1 MRFLK
6 NASPGFAA
14 VALAAVL
21 ACAGLP
27 IRAQQADAGTLI
39 DKALAGDHRSQ
50 RNRDRDVFRHPRDTL
65 LFFGFKPEM
74 HVAEVWPGGG
84 WYSEILAP
92 ALREHGRY
100 YAAHYHVDE
109 NTSRYYRNSQRVFVE
124 KLAQR
129 PDLYD
134 KVVVTGLLPPH
145 LEMAPKGSLDLVL
158 TFRNVHNWTQGGFDA
173 QMFRAFFDA
182 LKPGGVLGVVEHR
195 APEGMSLAEMKR
207 SGYMTEAYVIGL
219 AQKAGFK
226 LTARSEV
233 NANPKD
239 TKDHP
244 RGVWTLPPSLRLGE
258 TDRAKYLEIGESDRM
273 TLRFAKP

>member
-1 MRFLK
+1 MNIRRTFCLRLIT
-6 NASPGFAA
+6 AGM
-14 VALAAVL
+14 AAVL
-21 ACAGLP
+21 ACASLQ
-27 IRAQQADAGTLI
+27 IQAQLQDAGALI
-39 DKALAGDHRSQ
+39 NKALAGDHRSE
-50 RNRDRDVFRHPRDTL
+50 RNRARDVYRHPRETL
-65 LFFGFKPEM
+65 LFFGLRLDM

-84 WYSEILAP
+84 WYSEVLAP
-92 ALREHGRY
+92 ALRVHGRY
-100 YAAHYHVDE
+100 YAAHYHVDD
-109 NTSRYYRNSQRVFVE
+109 NTHRYYQNSQRGFVE
-124 KLAQR
+124 KLGQR

-158 TFRNVHNWTQGGFDA
+158 TFRNVHNWTQEGFDT
-173 QMFRAFFDA
+173 QMFKAFFDA

-195 APEGMSLAEMKR
+195 APEGTSLTDMKR

-219 AQKAGFK
+219 AQAAGFRLAEK
-226 LTARSEV
+226 SEV

-239 TKDHP
+239 TKNHP